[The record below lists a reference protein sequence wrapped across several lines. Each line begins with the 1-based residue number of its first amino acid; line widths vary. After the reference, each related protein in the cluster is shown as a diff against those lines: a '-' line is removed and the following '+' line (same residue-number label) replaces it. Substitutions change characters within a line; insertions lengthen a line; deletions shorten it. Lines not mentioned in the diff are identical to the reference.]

1 VPTILP
7 KRAGVRMVH
16 YISTETGCGS
26 AGESIAEMIKRAS
39 INLRGE
45 GMSSNVGDGK
55 DVPQNNAKSVEW
67 YRLSATQGDALA
79 QYNLGVR
86 YDNGD
91 GVPENDAEAVKWFR
105 LAAEQGLSDAQYY
118 LGVMYANGEGIPQNE
133 AEAVRWFRL
142 AAEQGDA
149 DSQYNLAVM
158 YANGEGIHQNDAEA
172 LKWYRLA
179 AEQGYAEA
187 QFNLGVMYDNGRAVP
202 QNDAEAVK
210 WYRLA
215 AEHGLAEAQADLGV
229 MYHNGRGVPQD
240 HTEAVKWYQLAA
252 DQGDANAQCN
262 LGDMHR
268 TGRGIPQSETEA
280 VKWYRLAADQ
290 GLAEAQYN
298 LGLLGW
304 VAFARKSK
312 LEALI
317 KSGSTRTHFVE
328 YQGKTVYLPVLRV
341 PIGLPKYR
349 LQNGRTLSAQKEW
362 LAMNKDKP
370 SDFFEADPE
379 FQNAQVEQHKLLL
392 MLKTKELEEKF
403 KDPTRQQVDPII
415 LDSDGFVING
425 NTRLAYWRN
434 LHHDSPSK
442 YGHYATIDSI
452 ILPPGDEKDIDRL
465 EAKLQIDKDIRANY
479 SWHAEAKMVKT
490 RLAHGLQPSEVAAL
504 FGWRDSEVARRE
516 DIWNHGD
523 EYLKSR
529 RKEDMWSTIDS
540 YDSAFGALVDM
551 MAKISG
557 IDNQALFK
565 EMAFILIDNREKM
578 GSSGSV
584 QGGIKNLKEHFEE
597 IKKNL
602 DKQFNS
608 VSVVQGPSMVEEL
621 TEIAEKGAKRKAEGT
636 SAKILARKISNEAN
650 TISAL
655 ETIVETID
663 RERQKV
669 KDVKNSEYLI
679 VCCNKAYALL
689 HGAVQSGLGPDANFS
704 GVEAQLGHIEA
715 LVGSIRKLLVSHGA

>member
-1 VPTILP
+1 M
-7 KRAGVRMVH
+7 R
-16 YISTETGCGS
+16 
-26 AGESIAEMIKRAS
+26 
-39 INLRGE
+39 
-45 GMSSNVGDGK
+45 SNVADNRGI
-55 DVPQNNAKSVEW
+55 PQNNAESIKW
-67 YRLSATQGDALA
+67 YRLSAEQGDASA
-79 QYNLGVR
+79 QYNLGVI
-86 YDNGD
+86 YDTGD

-105 LAAEQGLSDAQYY
+105 LAAEQGLLEAQYY
-118 LGVMYANGEGIPQNE
+118 LGVMYANGEGVPQNE

-149 DSQYNLAVM
+149 DAQYNLAVM
-158 YANGEGIHQNDAEA
+158 YANGEGVHQNDAEA
-172 LKWYRLA
+172 LKWYRMA
-179 AEQGYAEA
+179 AGQGYAEA

-202 QNDAEAVK
+202 QDDVEAVQ

-215 AEHGLAEAQADLGV
+215 AEQGLAEAQADLGV
-229 MYHNGRGVPQD
+229 MYHNGRGVSQN
-240 HTEAVKWYQLAA
+240 HAEALKWYHLAA

-268 TGRGIPQSETEA
+268 TGKGVPKSESEA

-312 LEALI
+312 LEEL
-317 KSGSTRTHFVE
+317 KKNGSKRTHFVE

-362 LAMNKDKP
+362 LATNRDKP

-392 MLKTKELEEKF
+392 RLKTKELEEKF
-403 KDPTRQQVDPII
+403 RDPAQQQVDPII
-415 LDSDGFVING
+415 LDSEGFVING

-434 LHHDSPSK
+434 LHHDNSSK

-452 ILPPGDEKDIDRL
+452 ILPAGDEKDIDRL

-490 RLAHGLQPSEVAAL
+490 RLEHGLRPSEIAAL
-504 FGWRDSEVARRE
+504 FGWKDSEVARRE
-516 DIWNHGD
+516 EIWNRGD

-529 RKEDMWSTIDS
+529 GKKDMWSTIDS
-540 YDSAFGALVDM
+540 YDSAFGALVDTM
-551 MAKISG
+551 TKISG

-565 EMAFILIDNREKM
+565 QMAFILIDNREKV

-584 QGGIKNLKEHFEE
+584 QGAIKNIREHFEK
-597 IKKNL
+597 IINNL
-602 DKQFNS
+602 DQQFLP
-608 VSVVQGPSMVEEL
+608 VPVVQGSPMVGKLGQHESAAKSVRIDEKEAAGTNAKKL
-621 TEIAEKGAKRKAEGT
+621 TE
-636 SAKILARKISNEAN
+636 KISKKAN
-650 TISAL
+650 ATSAL

-663 RERQKV
+663 RERQSA
-669 KDVKNSEYLI
+669 KDVKNSKYLMA
-679 VCCNKAYALL
+679 CCTKVYGLL
-689 HGAVQSGLGPDANFS
+689 QGAVQSGLNSDANLS
-704 GVEAQLGHIEA
+704 GVEAQLAQIEVLIGNIRKHIEA
-715 LVGSIRKLLVSHGA
+715 ATPGPGGSNA